1 MAYPRSHSTVAAIV
15 RLLGLWNWI
24 SPSAHCDMG
33 MGQAGGRGGGGE
45 EAQKGQACQ
54 AKPLNPPHHRTRT
67 KFLGLPF
74 NHLCLSFL
82 IFEMS
87 TTIGQQ

>member
-24 SPSAHCDMG
+24 SPRAHCDIG
-33 MGQAGGRGGGGE
+33 MGQAGVGVGE
-45 EAQKGQACQ
+45 PPREAQKGQACQ

-87 TTIGQQ
+87 TIGQQ